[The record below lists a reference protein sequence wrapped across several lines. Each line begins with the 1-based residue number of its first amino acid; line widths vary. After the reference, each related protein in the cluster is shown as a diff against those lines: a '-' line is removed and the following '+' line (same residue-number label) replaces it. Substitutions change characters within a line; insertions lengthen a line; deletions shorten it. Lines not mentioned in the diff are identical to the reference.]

1 MDRIGEPARGIDADL
16 LKLGEAI
23 EGAVDAELQRLDQP
37 DELDRIRRKRLEEM
51 KRAAA
56 EKMAWRAKGHG
67 LYEELPSEKDFFAV
81 VKDSDRVVCHF
92 NRDSSR
98 PCRVRRSRRLFPSG
112 CISASFLLPC
122 IASLELPGW
131 AASLLL
137 LWRTCTQSLFSL
149 SL

>member
-1 MDRIGEPARGIDADL
+1 MDRPDGEGPRGVDAEL

-67 LYEELPSEKDFFAV
+67 SYEELPSEKDFFTV

-92 NRDSSR
+92 NRHGSR
-98 PCRVRRSRRLFPSG
+98 PCRVLRSFPPCLVPAPLSSFVR
-112 CISASFLLPC
+112 SAWSC
-122 IASLELPGW
+122 
-131 AASLLL
+131 
-137 LWRTCTQSLFSL
+137 
-149 SL
+149 